1 MVCAAQRA
9 GKQTMVHSAE
19 GEQPAALQMIKEW
32 LSFSLLSLSAIFFVV
47 DPMGAIPVFLAM
59 TRNDPPQ
66 KQRDMALRASITAF
80 FVLTTFA
87 VAGTLIFKVFGVTL
101 GALKVAGGVLLLLTS
116 HEMLRAQPQR
126 TRATPAETQ
135 GGFEQEGVTTF
146 PISIPIS

>member
-59 TRNDPPQ
+59 TRNDSPQ
-66 KQRDMALRASITAF
+66 KRRDMALRASITAF
-80 FVLTTFA
+80 FLLTTVA
-87 VAGTLIFKVFGVTL
+87 VVGTRVFKVF
-101 GALKVAGGVLLLLTS
+101 
-116 HEMLRAQPQR
+116 RAR
-126 TRATPAETQ
+126 L
-135 GGFEQEGVTTF
+135 
-146 PISIPIS
+146 

>member
-32 LSFSLLSLSAIFFVV
+32 LSFSLLSLSAIFFV

-66 KQRDMALRASITAF
+66 KRRDMALRASITAF
-80 FVLTTFA
+80 LVLTTFA
-87 VAGTLIFKVFGVTL
+87 VAD
-101 GALKVAGGVLLLLTS
+101 A
-116 HEMLRAQPQR
+116 
-126 TRATPAETQ
+126 PAASCS
-135 GGFEQEGVTTF
+135 
-146 PISIPIS
+146 PCR

>member
-66 KQRDMALRASITAF
+66 KRRGMAPRASITPF
-80 FVLTTFA
+80 FPPPTFA
-87 VAGTLIFKVFGVTL
+87 RAGHAVLPGVAG
-101 GALKVAGGVLLLLTS
+101 
-116 HEMLRAQPQR
+116 QPQ
-126 TRATPAETQ
+126 
-135 GGFEQEGVTTF
+135 GG
-146 PISIPIS
+146 

>member
-1 MVCAAQRA
+1 MVCATQRA

-19 GEQPAALQMIKEW
+19 GEHPAALQMIKEW

-66 KQRDMALRASITAF
+66 KRRDMALRASITAF

-101 GALKVAGGVLLLLTS
+101 GAFKVAGGGLVLLTAIAVRRAAPAP
-116 HEMLRAQPQR
+116 LR
-126 TRATPAETQ
+126 
-135 GGFEQEGVTTF
+135 GD
-146 PISIPIS
+146 

>member
-1 MVCAAQRA
+1 MVTAALRV
-9 GKQTMVHSAE
+9 GKQRRVHTAE

-66 KQRDMALRASITAF
+66 KRRDMALRASITAF

-87 VAGTLIFKVFGVTL
+87 VAGTLCFSGCWGT
-101 GALKVAGGVLLLLTS
+101 
-116 HEMLRAQPQR
+116 HRAV
-126 TRATPAETQ
+126 Q
-135 GGFEQEGVTTF
+135 GGRRGPPLST
-146 PISIPIS
+146 PLPKPRPPP